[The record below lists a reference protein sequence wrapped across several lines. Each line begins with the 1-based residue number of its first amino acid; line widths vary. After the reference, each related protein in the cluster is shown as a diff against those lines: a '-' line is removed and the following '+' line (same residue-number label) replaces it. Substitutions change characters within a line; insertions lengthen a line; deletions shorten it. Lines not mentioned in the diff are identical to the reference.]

1 MRLHGTTI
9 NEIVKLVETYAGHRE
24 ERRLKQALSQLDL
37 SVYTQNSTG
46 NEVLVPTKELLKN
59 TNDSFQ

>member
-9 NEIVKLVETYAGHRE
+9 NEIVRIMETHGGHRD
-24 ERRLKQALSQLDL
+24 ERRLKQALSELDL
-37 SVYTQNSTG
+37 SVYAQNSTG

-59 TNDSFQ
+59 TSGAFK